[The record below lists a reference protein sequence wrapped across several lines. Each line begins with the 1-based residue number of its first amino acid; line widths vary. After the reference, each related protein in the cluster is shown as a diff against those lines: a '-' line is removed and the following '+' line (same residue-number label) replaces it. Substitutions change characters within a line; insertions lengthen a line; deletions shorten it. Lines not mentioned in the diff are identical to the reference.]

1 MSELMN
7 GRSCQR
13 NFRWSL
19 LVTAST
25 FALLAS
31 AAALQEA
38 VAEQSDDR
46 PTVWVELGGQLERV
60 DGGQTPYTPPFVL
73 TTPRPDFET
82 ISPIDTQRLPR
93 YSIGGEGKITF
104 EPENTHWVFSAGIRY
119 GRSNGGKKVH
129 QQTVAKPYAV
139 PIGTYVTYLTTH
151 VEKFDNIEAKHR
163 TSHTIL
169 DFKAGQDVGL
179 GLFGGHGK
187 SVFSLGVRYAQF
199 SSKSDVSISSDPDF
213 HLTFVQIPWFPT
225 TFPPVPFSGPH
236 HAFSGTFS
244 GSHNFHGVG
253 PSVSWD
259 ASAALTHSNNDAEIS
274 LDWGLNAAVLFGRQ
288 KSRTSHHTT
297 GRYYPKYITQY
308 STNIAYRNPVT
319 PGASIHA
326 VRSRSVVVPNIGG
339 FAGLSFRYSNAKVA
353 FGYRADYFF
362 GAMDTGID
370 ARHTTDRSFHGPY
383 ASISIGLGG

>member
-1 MSELMN
+1 MSELMMT
-7 GRSCQR
+7 RSGHR
-13 NFRWSL
+13 VRWGL
-19 LVTAST
+19 LST
-25 FALLAS
+25 VSAMTLLLS
-31 AAALQEA
+31 AAAMRAQ
-38 VAEQSDDR
+38 AEENGDR
-46 PTVWVELGGQLERV
+46 PNVWIELGGQLERV

-119 GRSNGGKKVH
+119 GRANGGKKVH

-139 PIGTYVTYLTTH
+139 PIGTQITYLTTH
-151 VEKFDNIEAKHR
+151 VEKFDNIETKHR

-187 SVFSLGVRYAQF
+187 SIFSMGVRYAQF

-225 TFPPVPFSGPH
+225 TFPPVPFAGPH
-236 HAFSGTFS
+236 HAYSGAFS
-244 GSHNFHGVG
+244 GSHNFHAVG

-259 ASAALTHSNNDAEIS
+259 ASAVIAHSNNDAEIA

-297 GRYYPKYITQY
+297 GRYYPKYISQY
-308 STNIAYRNPVT
+308 STNIQYRNPVT
-319 PGASIHA
+319 PGASINHA
-326 VRSRSVVVPNIGG
+326 RSRSVVVPNVGG
-339 FAGLSFRYSNAKVA
+339 FAGVSFRYANAKVSL
-353 FGYRADYFF
+353 GYRGDFFF

-370 ARHTTDRSFHGPY
+370 GRHTSDRNFYGPF
-383 ASISIGLGG
+383 AHIRIGLGE